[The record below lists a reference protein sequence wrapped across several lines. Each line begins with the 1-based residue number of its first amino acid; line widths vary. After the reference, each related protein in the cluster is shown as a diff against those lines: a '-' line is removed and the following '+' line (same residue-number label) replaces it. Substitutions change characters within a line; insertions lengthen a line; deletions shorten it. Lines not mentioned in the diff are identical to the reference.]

1 LPELDKAKTALGELG
16 WSEYESRTYSALVQ
30 LGKATA
36 SKIAKNSNV
45 PPNRV
50 YQILS
55 KLSERGVVHTTEAR
69 GTATEYEATDP
80 EIVLNRQRDEYS
92 GKIETAKTALNEL
105 KERKQDTA
113 IPITYTI
120 YGKRELSTYL
130 QNTLTKAT
138 SSVFVAVDTL
148 IEIRNRQIL
157 KTLNNLANSSE
168 IDIKVLT
175 TTRGIN
181 DDYEQE
187 VANDLEKN
195 IGLKVSTEPFS
206 TIFMIIDDRIMIY
219 TAYGFHDH
227 DRGEQDYYGIYT
239 EDQTTTKLLQR
250 PFLAIYDEA
259 EFFRDADKK
268 AEEEIKEDTE
278 ETSPEEDVEAD
289 IAEPKM

>member
-1 LPELDKAKTALGELG
+1 MSDNIIELPELDKAKTALGELG

-80 EIVLNRQRDEYS
+80 EIVLNKERDS
-92 GKIETAKTALNEL
+92 FSDKIEAAKAALNEL

-130 QNTLTKAT
+130 QNALQK
-138 SSVFVAVDTL
+138 SKIGVFVAVDTL

-157 KTLNNLANSSE
+157 KTLNLLADTTE
-168 IDIKVLT
+168 IDIKILT

-187 VANDLEKN
+187 VANELDTR
-195 IGLKVSTEPFS
+195 IGLKVSKEEFS
-206 TIFMIIDDRIMIY
+206 TIFMIVDEKIMIY

-227 DRGEQDYYGIYT
+227 EKGEQDYYGIYT
-239 EDQTTTKLLQR
+239 EDETTTKLLQR
-250 PFLAIYDEA
+250 PFLAIYHEA
-259 EFFRDADKK
+259 EFFRENDKK
-268 AEEEIKEDTE
+268 QQYKGSEQDLCGTDRA
-278 ETSPEEDVEAD
+278 
-289 IAEPKM
+289 